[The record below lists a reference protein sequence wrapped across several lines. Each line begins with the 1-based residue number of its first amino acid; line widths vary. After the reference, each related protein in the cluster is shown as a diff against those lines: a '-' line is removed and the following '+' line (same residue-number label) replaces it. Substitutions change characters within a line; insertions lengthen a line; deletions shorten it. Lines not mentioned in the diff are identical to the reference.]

1 MCGPAHRPIP
11 PGRLDLDEILKSE
24 VKHFVFTGLMGGA
37 DVKARILRF
46 RQVLTRPRQSRSGL
60 TLPWLS
66 WPRFSSSCVGSGRVG
81 SSRVSRPR
89 LIRVG
94 LISLGVV
101 LALVPLQ
108 GQRWSLAQ
116 RPVLFTD
123 PFLIGSL
130 ASNGADP
137 KGLTNEGQRPDP
149 LDFSEAELRDLN
161 RRFGVH
167 GPQPKLAQL
176 FTEGLDQLQPL
187 RVHTLS
193 RVEALR
199 PLILA
204 ESRRHHINPMLVAAV
219 LFDELQHA
227 KPGEDA
233 PLVAESGLFQ
243 THGPAQLSLGEMQK
257 QGLLSEHATPEQI
270 SEARLHLLDPEGN
283 VQVLVG
289 KFARLSKALS
299 LPQRHLLMASNSPR
313 DAKALATLAYL
324 HNGKLDYPGRILRY
338 MQDAELHGLI
348 YGSRTSPT
356 SVLI

>member
-1 MCGPAHRPIP
+1 
-11 PGRLDLDEILKSE
+11 
-24 VKHFVFTGLMGGA
+24 MGGPEA
-37 DVKARILRF
+37 KAKITNR
-46 RQVLTRPRQSRSGL
+46 GL
-60 TLPWLS
+60 AA
-66 WPRFSSSCVGSGRVG
+66 
-81 SSRVSRPR
+81 
-89 LIRVG
+89 
-94 LISLGVV
+94 ISLG
-101 LALVPLQ
+101 LALALLPSQLQ
-108 GQRWSLAQ
+108 RLSLAQ
-116 RPVLFTD
+116 RPVLFSD
-123 PFLIGSL
+123 PAMIGSL
-130 ASNGADP
+130 GSNGVDP
-137 KGLTNEGQRPDP
+137 KGLINEGQRPDP

-193 RVEALR
+193 RVEELR
-199 PLILA
+199 PIILL

-233 PLVAESGLFQ
+233 PLVAESGLFH

-257 QGLLSEHATPEQI
+257 QGLLSGDATPEQI
-270 SEARLHLLDPEGN
+270 NEARLHLLDPDRN

-289 KFARLSKALS
+289 KFARLSKALA
-299 LPQRHLLMASNSPR
+299 LPQNHVLMASGSPR

-348 YGSRTSPT
+348 YGTRAATTSP
-356 SVLI
+356 LI